1 MDLKR
6 LRTFVAVAEQSTVSK
21 AAEILHITQPAL
33 SRQIASLEQELGF
46 ELFARVGRQLQ
57 LTARGEQLLGD
68 CRSLL
73 AHAGS
78 LRERAQALR
87 HGDIKALH
95 IAVSA
100 LTLEG
105 IFPTFL
111 RACAER
117 FPTTRLT
124 LVEAA
129 ATEHLNMLE
138 RGEADLAVNVVNVVQ
153 VDDHRFAS
161 HLLPQFHIVAACG
174 SSLEV
179 EPGDAIDIRRLV
191 DHPLLLLDRSFA
203 TRNLFDAACRVAGV
217 RAGGR
222 VESGAAHALLALAEA
237 GHGIAVIPSIL
248 RTDGM
253 AVRVMRVTHRGESL
267 TISLA
272 VLWDRRRT
280 LPRHAEGF
288 SEFLSAHIRAAF
300 PDGRPAP
307 GMAIDPPDARRDT
320 AKIQRTMIASSAV
333 TTVPSS
339 SAHENLNV
347 PPSSTFAENCR

>member
-6 LRTFVAVAEQSTVSK
+6 LRTFVTVAEQSTVSK

-33 SRQIASLEQELGF
+33 SRQIAALEQELGF
-46 ELFARVGRQLQ
+46 KLFGRVGRQLQ
-57 LTARGEQLLGD
+57 LTARGEQLLAD

-87 HGDIKALH
+87 HGEIKVLR

-111 RACAER
+111 HACAER
-117 FPTTRLT
+117 FPTIRLK
-124 LVEAA
+124 LVEAV

-138 RGEADLAVNVVNVVQ
+138 RGEVDLAINVINVVH

-161 HLLPQFHIVAACG
+161 NLLPQFHIMAACG
-174 SSLEV
+174 PSLQI
-179 EPGDAIDIRRLV
+179 EPGDTIDIRRLV
-191 DHPLLLLDRSFA
+191 DHPLLLLDSSFA
-203 TRNLFDAACRVAGV
+203 TRNLFDAACRIAGV
-217 RAGGR
+217 RPSVL
-222 VESGAAHALLALAEA
+222 VESSAAHALLALAEA

-248 RTDGM
+248 RTDQM
-253 AVRVMRVTHRGESL
+253 DVQVMRVTHRGEAL
-267 TISLA
+267 GISLA
-272 VLWDRRRT
+272 VLWDRRRA
-280 LPRHAEGF
+280 LPRYAEGF
-288 SEFLSAHIRAAF
+288 SELLAAHVHEVFR
-300 PDGRPAP
+300 RPPRVTTA
-307 GMAIDPPDARRDT
+307 DPPNGPQA
-320 AKIQRTMIASSAV
+320 QPTMIASSAV

-339 SAHENLNV
+339 STQENLNV
-347 PPSSTFAENCR
+347 PLSVTLTENSK

>member
-21 AAEILHITQPAL
+21 AAETLRITQPAL
-33 SRQIASLEQELGF
+33 SRQIAALEQELGF
-46 ELFARVGRQLQ
+46 KLFARVGRQLK
-57 LTARGEQLLGD
+57 LTARGEQLLAD

-87 HGDIKALH
+87 HGEIKVLR

-111 RACAER
+111 HACAER
-117 FPTTRLT
+117 FPTIRLN
-124 LVEAA
+124 LVEAV

-138 RGEADLAVNVVNVVQ
+138 RGEVDLAVNVINVVH

-161 HLLPQFHIVAACG
+161 HLLPQFHIMAACG
-174 SSLEV
+174 PSLEI

-191 DHPLLLLDRSFA
+191 DHPLLLLDSTFA
-203 TRNLFDAACRVAGV
+203 TRNLFDAACRIAGV
-217 RAGGR
+217 RPSVF
-222 VESGAAHALLALAEA
+222 VESSAAHALLALAAA

-248 RTDGM
+248 CTDQM
-253 AVRVMRVTHRGESL
+253 DVQVMRVTHRGEAL
-267 TISLA
+267 GISLA

-288 SEFLSAHIRAAF
+288 SELLAAHVREVF
-300 PDGRPAP
+300 RRPPRGAT
-307 GMAIDPPDARRDT
+307 ADPPNGPRA
-320 AKIQRTMIASSAV
+320 QRTMIASSAV

-339 SAHENLNV
+339 STQENLNV
-347 PPSSTFAENCR
+347 PFSVTLTENSK